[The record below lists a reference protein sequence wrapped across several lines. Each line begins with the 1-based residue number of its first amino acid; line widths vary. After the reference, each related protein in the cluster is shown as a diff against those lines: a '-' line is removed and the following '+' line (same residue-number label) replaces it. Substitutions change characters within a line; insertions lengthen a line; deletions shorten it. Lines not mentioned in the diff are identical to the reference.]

1 MVPVGLVVI
10 RAIVIIVPFI
20 VSFTLATVSFLALI
34 FDPVTCI
41 SVADNVMQVSL
52 VLVSVALL

>member
-1 MVPVGLVVI
+1 VGLVII

-20 VSFTLATVSFLALI
+20 VSFTLDAVSFLALI
-34 FDPVTCI
+34 FDSVTCI